1 MSTVPLDRSTW
12 SRRKWA
18 YTIGAVLL
26 GQALLITILGQ
37 RRMASPL
44 PAGFA
49 MAIHVP
55 PNAEVAGLSDPAVF
69 ALPNWHG
76 FSREGWLAF
85 QHPAFKP
92 TDWTEPPQ
100 WLPLQTGDLGHSLN
114 DFLLSNTIPPLL
126 VANMPPPSSP
136 APQSPRVEVP
146 LQSASELL
154 IEGELAGWT
163 IATPVN
169 LPSWRHADLLTNT
182 VVRTVVNRSG
192 QPVATALIGGS
203 GLAEA
208 DEYAVRLA
216 ATNMFV
222 KKVRSTPGATQ
233 PGRADYSSG
242 NLVFRWHT
250 RPLSNAPVIPVGFLP

>member
-1 MSTVPLDRSTW
+1 MSTVSLDRSTW
-12 SRRKWA
+12 SRRKWLYA
-18 YTIGAVLL
+18 IGAVLL

-37 RRMASPL
+37 RRIASPA
-44 PAGFA
+44 PVGFA
-49 MAIHVP
+49 MAIQVP
-55 PNAEVAGLSDPAVF
+55 PDAEASPPLSDPAVF
-69 ALPNWHG
+69 ALPNWNG

-85 QHPAFKP
+85 EHPAFKP

-100 WLPLQTGDLGHSLN
+100 WLPLQTGDLGNSLD

-126 VANMPPPSSP
+126 VANMPPPSAP

-146 LQSASELL
+146 LQSVSELL

-163 IATPVN
+163 VAAPIS
-169 LPSWRHADLLTNT
+169 LPSWRHAELLTNT

-192 QPVATALIGGS
+192 QAIATALIAGS

-208 DEYAVRLA
+208 DEYAVRKAKEARL
-216 ATNMFV
+216 
-222 KKVRSTPGATQ
+222 KPGA
-233 PGRADYSSG
+233 GRRVEADYSSG

-250 RPLSNAPVIPVGFLP
+250 QPLSNAPVIPVGFLP

>member
-1 MSTVPLDRSTW
+1 MSAIPLDRSTW

-18 YTIGAVLL
+18 YAIGAVLL

-37 RRMASPL
+37 RRIASSSAVP
-44 PAGFA
+44 FA
-49 MAIHVP
+49 MDIRVP
-55 PNAEVAGLSDPAVF
+55 PNAEAEPGLSDPAVF

-85 QHPAFKP
+85 RHPAFKP

-100 WLPLQTGDLGHSLN
+100 WLPLQTGDLGNSLN

-126 VANMPPPSSP
+126 IANMPLPSSP
-136 APQSPRVEVP
+136 VLQSPRVEVP
-146 LQSASELL
+146 LQNVSELL

-163 IATPVN
+163 VATPLR

-192 QPVATALIGGS
+192 QAVASVLIAGS
-203 GLAEA
+203 GLVEA

-216 ATNMFV
+216 RETRLA
-222 KKVRSTPGATQ
+222 PGATQ
-233 PGRADYSSG
+233 RARAEYNSG

-250 RPLSNAPVIPVGFLP
+250 QPLTNAPGIIPLLP